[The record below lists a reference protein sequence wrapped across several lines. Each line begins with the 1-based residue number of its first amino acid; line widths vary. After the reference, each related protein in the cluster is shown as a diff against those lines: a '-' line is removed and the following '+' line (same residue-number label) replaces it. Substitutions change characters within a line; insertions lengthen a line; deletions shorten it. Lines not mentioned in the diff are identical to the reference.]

1 MKGGDKMLLNSI
13 GVNTTGTTT
22 SQLSFKAADKNKFTS
37 MISGILKSKG
47 SQETSASE
55 QEKTSSLQG
64 LADIVS
70 EDQIDEEKLAES
82 LTAIQQLLAANGEE
96 GKDVSDSLE
105 TAYNLVVNQLMELL
119 NGMDFTSVSDGMFAN
134 TDLPDMINS
143 LKAIQLVAGQDSDF
157 PYNKQL
163 TDIMQ
168 SIQKLFTSLMQA
180 ADGQS
185 QTASSAVAAAAILQ
199 KEAAEDMSGTQSNKA
214 AVNEKDGQTTS
225 LKTLIDSIVQK
236 VETFAKK
243 QENATVMP
251 NKVLNPLLVGT
262 LKKAEA
268 SATAVPQESAAE
280 SKETDSSSKTELKM
294 PAIAGQFQSS
304 TSYGKPGALTLIQ
317 PSGNP
322 VSGDQLEEQLENILK
337 SSSFTKLGNS
347 QRLVL
352 RLAPENLGSLRIEIL
367 QNDGNLVARIM
378 TTTAQA
384 KDALDAN
391 MNSLKHGLTSQN
403 INVDKIEV
411 SFVQTAQEKETKDQ
425 QSQQENK
432 QQQPADKEG
441 NKATEKEQDDTSF
454 LEELLQ
460 AGS

>member
-1 MKGGDKMLLNSI
+1 MLLNSI

>member
-1 MKGGDKMLLNSI
+1 MLLNSI

-37 MISGILKSKG
+37 MISGMLKSKG

-180 ADGQS
+180 ADGQ
-185 QTASSAVAAAAILQ
+185 TASSTVAAAAILQ
-199 KEAAEDMSGTQSNKA
+199 QEAAEDMSGTQSNKA

-347 QRLVL
+347 QRIVL

>member
-1 MKGGDKMLLNSI
+1 MRGGDKMLLNSVGI
-13 GVNTTGTTT
+13 NTTGTTS

-37 MISGILKSKG
+37 MISGMLKSKG

-70 EDQIDEEKLAES
+70 EEPIDQEKLEES

-119 NGMDFTSVSDGMFAN
+119 NGMDFTSVSDGMFSN
-134 TDLPDMINS
+134 TDLPDMINN

-157 PYNKQL
+157 PYTKQL
-163 TDIMQ
+163 ADIMQ

-180 ADGQS
+180 ADGPS
-185 QTASSAVAAAAILQ
+185 QTASPAV
-199 KEAAEDMSGTQSNKA
+199 EAADNMSGTQSSKA
-214 AVNEKDGQTTS
+214 AVNEKAGQIIS

-236 VETFAKK
+236 VETLAKK

-251 NKVLNPLLVGT
+251 HKVLNPLLVGT

-268 SATAVPQESAAE
+268 SVAAVPQESAAE
-280 SKETDSSSKTELKM
+280 SKETDSSSKTEWKM
-294 PAIAGQFQSS
+294 PAIAGQFQNS

-322 VSGDQLEEQLENILK
+322 VSADQLEEQLENILK

-347 QRLVL
+347 QKLIL

-441 NKATEKEQDDTSF
+441 NKATDKEQEDTSF

-460 AGS
+460 AGL